1 MPRTI
6 RITAG
11 NVTMDATL
19 NETATASEIWDALPI
34 TARANIWGDEIYF
47 AIPVHRDEEN
57 AKATVGLGDL
67 GYWPP
72 GNAFCI
78 FYGPTPMSRGDE
90 IRPASP
96 VNRSSSPAWSSPRPV
111 RRHRAGV
118 RLSVG
123 PIRRP
128 DSRTSA
134 HRLVPRSRM
143 PMCRVNRLQ
152 ILYVPLRLRLR
163 LLKKRMCLGLLRL
176 LTIRFI

>member
-96 VNRSSSPAWSSPRPV
+96 VNIVGKVVGDAKALKQVSSGTKV
-111 RRHRAGV
+111 
-118 RLSVG
+118 
-123 PIRRP
+123 
-128 DSRTSA
+128 
-134 HRLVPRSRM
+134 
-143 PMCRVNRLQ
+143 
-152 ILYVPLRLRLR
+152 
-163 LLKKRMCLGLLRL
+163 
-176 LTIRFI
+176 TITEA